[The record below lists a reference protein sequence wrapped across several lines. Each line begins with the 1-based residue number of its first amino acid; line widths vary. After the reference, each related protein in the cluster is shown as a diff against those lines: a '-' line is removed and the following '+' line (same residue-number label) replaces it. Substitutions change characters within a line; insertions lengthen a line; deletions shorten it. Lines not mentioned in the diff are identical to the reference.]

1 MQDKDIC
8 GEPPSV
14 ALVNFMAELHC
25 ALNESDYENAAIAL
39 TSCVVLIFAEQIKP
53 LQYSQEE

>member
-1 MQDKDIC
+1 MQDKHIC
-8 GEPPSV
+8 GEPPSI

-39 TSCVVLIFAEQIKP
+39 TNCVVFIFAEQIKP
-53 LQYSQEE
+53 LQYIKEE